1 MPRGIPHTFRVQSP
15 VARLL
20 GVIAPG
26 AFEQLFRNLS
36 IPAAERA
43 LPAPGT
49 VPLDLPAV
57 MAEQARLGTQDVGPP
72 LGAEGA

>member
-1 MPRGIPHTFRVQSP
+1 

-20 GVIAPG
+20 GVITPG

-43 LPAPGT
+43 LPSPGT
-49 VPLDLPAV
+49 VPLDIPAV
-57 MAEQARLGTQDVGPP
+57 MAEQSRLGTEVVGPP
-72 LGAEGA
+72 LAGE